1 MHKGQLGKVKTRD
14 VRLQVKFTSEIG
26 RAMEQKLP
34 RMKTER
40 YSMSFTTGSLFHQ
53 ESVKLAVLF
62 LEVQDWRLVRD
73 TVLSKNLLQFRTVNT
88 SKRVF
93 REICSRLKTLNQ
105 KELNLLAHGTLQEQ
119 GYLLWLAI
127 CRRYRFIADFAME
140 IVREKYISLQF
151 ALDYEDFDFFFN
163 KKSEWHE
170 ELDQIKPAT
179 RTKSRQI
186 LFKMLREADLLTS
199 NNLINPAMLS
209 PQLLSTISEEHRQ
222 NLLIFPA
229 FESDLKK
236 WAQ

>member
-1 MHKGQLGKVKTRD
+1 
-14 VRLQVKFTSEIG
+14 
-26 RAMEQKLP
+26 
-34 RMKTER
+34 MKTEK

-73 TVLSKNLLQFRTVNT
+73 MVLAKNLLQFRTVNT
-88 SKRVF
+88 SKRVC
-93 REICSRLKTLNQ
+93 REVCSRLKTLNQ
-105 KELNLLAHGTLQEQ
+105 KELDMLAHGTLQEQ

-140 IVREKYISLQF
+140 IVREKYIRLQF

-179 RTKSRQI
+179 RIKSRQI

-209 PQLLSTISEEHRQ
+209 PQLLSTISQEHRQ

-229 FESDLKK
+229 FESELKG

>member
-1 MHKGQLGKVKTRD
+1 M
-14 VRLQVKFTSEIG
+14 
-26 RAMEQKLP
+26 
-34 RMKTER
+34 
-40 YSMSFTTGSLFHQ
+40 
-53 ESVKLAVLF
+53 
-62 LEVQDWRLVRD
+62 
-73 TVLSKNLLQFRTVNT
+73 
-88 SKRVF
+88 
-93 REICSRLKTLNQ
+93 
-105 KELNLLAHGTLQEQ
+105 LAHGTLQEQ

>member
-1 MHKGQLGKVKTRD
+1 
-14 VRLQVKFTSEIG
+14 
-26 RAMEQKLP
+26 
-34 RMKTER
+34 MKTEK
-40 YSMSFTTGSLFHQ
+40 YSMSFTTGSLFYQ

-62 LEVQDWRLVRD
+62 LEIQDWNLVRD
-73 TVLSKNLLQFRTVNT
+73 MVLSKNLLQSRTVNT
-88 SKRVF
+88 SKRVC
-93 REICSRLKTLNQ
+93 REVCSRLRTLHEN
-105 KELNLLAHGTLQEQ
+105 ELDLLAHGTFQEQ
-119 GYLLWLAI
+119 SYLLWLAV
-127 CRRYRFIADFAME
+127 CRRYKFIADFARE

-179 RTKSRQI
+179 RIKSRQI

-229 FESDLKK
+229 FEAELKG